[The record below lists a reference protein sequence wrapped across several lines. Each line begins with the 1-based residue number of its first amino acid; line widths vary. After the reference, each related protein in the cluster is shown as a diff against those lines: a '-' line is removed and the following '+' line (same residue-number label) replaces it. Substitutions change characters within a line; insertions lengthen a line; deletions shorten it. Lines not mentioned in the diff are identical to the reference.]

1 MSYQTLFLQQS
12 YRDCTKQY
20 EEILHSPNLPLWD
33 YVVLTASNEA
43 QAQAYR
49 AQISYRLK
57 HQMLPEK
64 THYAVLPDPD
74 GKRVGSGGATLNVLR
89 YIREHAA
96 GMQSPAVVPYG
107 AVQGDGAAE
116 SRQSVSAQ
124 PGEAACHAFDGKRI
138 LVIHSGGD
146 SKRVPQYSACGKL
159 FSPVPRILPNG
170 RRSTLF
176 DEFMIAMCG
185 VAARMNAGML
195 VCSGDVL
202 LLFNPLQIDFYGKG
216 AAALS
221 IKEPAEI
228 GKNHGVYRRDR
239 EGNVGG
245 FLHKKTVEQLHE
257 MGAVDEHG
265 HVDIDTG
272 AVMMS
277 VELLN
282 SLYSLIDTEEKFAA
296 CVNEQARLSFYAD
309 FLYPLASDST
319 LEQYYQETP
328 EGEFTP
334 ELRACRE
341 KIWAALHPY
350 QMKLIR
356 MSPAAFIHF
365 GTTRELLHLM
375 TDGMEQFTHLGWQ
388 ARINTNSQEKSYGAG
403 NSYISLRAEVGAGSY
418 IEDSYLH
425 HGTVVG
431 ERCVISG
438 VTLDGQSV
446 PADTVLHGLKLQDG
460 RFVVRMYGVCDNP
473 KEAALFGKKIGEP
486 LWTAAVYPIRNTIQ
500 EAVSATLHA
509 YEDGFPILKDGIS
522 LKDSFNQA
530 DVTAILPW
538 QDKLEDKV
546 KIESLLEAIDKKD
559 NLHEA
564 VKVFNGE
571 INARVIRQLC
581 GLAEKLDEQ
590 ELLEFSRKIRIY
602 YALSCLTDQDKYLD
616 LCLDTIRSAILAGAV
631 AGLSYD
637 PTAKMEQEEVMV
649 RLPVR
654 VNWGGGWSDTPPYCM
669 EHGGTVLNA
678 AVKLDGQNPVE
689 AVVKKIPGNQ
699 IVLASADSGA
709 EQAFSEISQLQDSSN
724 PYDPFALHKAALIAC
739 GIIPYREQIS
749 VEEVTKNL
757 GSGLYLSTQVIHIP
771 RGSGLGTSSILAGAC
786 VKAIYRMLGR
796 ELSQE
801 ELYNRVLCM
810 EQIMSTGGGW
820 QDQVGGLAP
829 GIKMVTSDA
838 AIVQEI
844 CCSPCSISPETL
856 QELNERF
863 CLIYSGQRRLARNLL
878 RDIVSR
884 YVSGNPDTVEVLYE
898 IQRMAV
904 LMRFELEKGNVD
916 GFAQLLN
923 QHWELSRRLDGGCTN
938 TCIDMI
944 FSSMEDLIDGKMICG
959 AGGGGFLQVILK
971 KGVTI
976 EQVQKR
982 LREVFQDSGVEVWRC
997 SLVG

>member
-20 EEILHSPNLPLWD
+20 EEILHNQNLPLWD

-96 GMQSPAVVPYG
+96 GKQSPAAVPHS

-116 SRQSVSAQ
+116 SRQLASAQ

-185 VAARMNAGML
+185 VSARMNAGML

-221 IKEPAEI
+221 IKEPVEI

-277 VELLN
+277 VDLLN

-375 TDGMEQFTHLGWQ
+375 TEGMEQFTHLGWQ

-403 NSYISLRAEVGAGSY
+403 NSYISLRADVGAGSY

-500 EAVSATLHA
+500 EAVSATLRA
-509 YEDGFPILKDGIS
+509 YEDGFPTLKDGIS

-590 ELLEFSRKIRIY
+590 ELFEFSRKIRIY
-602 YALSCLTDQDKYLD
+602 YALSCLTKQDKYLD
-616 LCLDTIRSAILAGAV
+616 LCLDTIRNAILVGAV

-637 PTAKMEQEEVMV
+637 PTAKMEQEEVVV

-786 VKAIYRMLGR
+786 VKAIYQMLGKK
-796 ELSQE
+796 LSQE

-844 CCSPCSISPETL
+844 GCSPCNISTETL

-898 IQRMAV
+898 IQRIAV

-923 QHWELSRRLDGGCTN
+923 QHWELSKRLDGGCTN

-944 FSSMEDLIDGKMICG
+944 FSSVEDLIDGKMICG

-971 KGVTI
+971 KGVTA

-997 SLVG
+997 SLV

>member
-20 EEILHSPNLPLWD
+20 EEILHNPNLPLWD

-96 GMQSPAVVPYG
+96 GKQSPAAVPHG

-116 SRQSVSAQ
+116 SRQLASAQ

-277 VELLN
+277 VDLLN

-375 TDGMEQFTHLGWQ
+375 TEGMEQFTHLGWQ

-403 NSYISLRAEVGAGSY
+403 NSYISLRADVGAGSY

-500 EAVSATLHA
+500 EAVSATLRA
-509 YEDGFPILKDGIS
+509 YEDGFPTLKDGIS

-590 ELLEFSRKIRIY
+590 ELFEFSRKIRIY
-602 YALSCLTDQDKYLD
+602 YALSCLTKQDKYLD
-616 LCLDTIRSAILAGAV
+616 LCLDTIRNAILVGAV

-637 PTAKMEQEEVMV
+637 PTAKMEQEEVVV

-786 VKAIYRMLGR
+786 VKAIYQMLGKK
-796 ELSQE
+796 LSQE

-844 CCSPCSISPETL
+844 GCSPCNISTETL

-898 IQRMAV
+898 IQRIAV

-923 QHWELSRRLDGGCTN
+923 QHWELSKRLDGGCTN

-944 FSSMEDLIDGKMICG
+944 FSSVEDLIDGKMICG

-971 KGVTI
+971 KGVTA